1 MENLPSYISILFIIT
16 TIITVIWFYIAS
28 KSKVFLGI
36 VAIWA
41 VLQSYLASSGF
52 FQNFDSLPPRV
63 FFAFGP
69 TLVFMI
75 ALFFTKKGKEFIQ
88 NINLE
93 TVTYMSVIRIP
104 VEIVLA
110 LLAHQGVISIWQTFE
125 GGNFDILS
133 GISAPIVAY
142 MVFSRKKWSN
152 KVLLAWNII
161 CLLLLITIIIISILS
176 FPTPL
181 QQISFDQPNL
191 AMAYFPFILLP
202 GLVVPIVFFSHL
214 VSIKRLWK

>member
-1 MENLPSYISILFIIT
+1 MENLPTYISILFIIT
-16 TIITVIWFYIAS
+16 TIITVIWFYMTS
-28 KSKVFLGI
+28 KSKLFLGI
-36 VAIWA
+36 AAIWA
-41 VLQSYLASSGF
+41 ALQTYLADSGF
-52 FQNFDSLPPRV
+52 FQNFDSIPPRI
-63 FFAFGP
+63 FFAFAP
-69 TLVFMI
+69 TLVLMGIMFS
-75 ALFFTKKGKEFIQ
+75 TKKGKEFIQ

-93 TVTYMSVIRIP
+93 TITYMSVIRIP

-142 MVFSRKKWSN
+142 MVFSQKKWGN
-152 KVLLAWNII
+152 KILLGWNII
-161 CLLLLITIIIISILS
+161 CLLLLITIIMISIFSLPS
-176 FPTPL
+176 PL

-191 AMAYFPFILLP
+191 AMTYFPFILLP

-214 VSIKRLWK
+214 VAIKRLWK